1 MKYIRFSKLDLFIN
15 ACKLNLI
22 YTFQIDV
29 KKNISMEN
37 IMTI

>member
-1 MKYIRFSKLDLFIN
+1 MKYIRF

-29 KKNISMEN
+29 KQNISMEN